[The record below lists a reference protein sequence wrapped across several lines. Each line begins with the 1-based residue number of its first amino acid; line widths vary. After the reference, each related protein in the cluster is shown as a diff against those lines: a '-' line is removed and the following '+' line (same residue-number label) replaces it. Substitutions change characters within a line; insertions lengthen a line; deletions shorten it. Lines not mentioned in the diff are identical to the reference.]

1 MMGNVGATSLQVSST
16 SDGSE
21 VAATAPTNRAAKTT
35 TGRGGSPARPRPHR
49 SRITNGTR
57 LLPTVHPQSVWGR
70 LMRDTLD
77 SLVVHLGGDGHV
89 TETQRMACRR
99 IAVLE
104 TELVHMEDAIGRL
117 RCEGSAPPPDML
129 DLYARLGN
137 AQRRFCEAL
146 GWQRVPRDLTPS
158 LQSYLTTHAEPPASA
173 SSEATDSVSAE

>member
-1 MMGNVGATSLQVSST
+1 MQVSST

-104 TELVHMEDAIGRL
+104 TEMIYQEDKMGTL
-117 RCEGSAPPPDML
+117 RAQGGEPDAALL
-129 DLYARLGN
+129 DLYSRLGN

-146 GWQRVPRDLTPS
+146 GWQRVPRDMVPS
-158 LQSYLTTHAEPPASA
+158 LTSYLQANKA
-173 SSEATDSVSAE
+173 D